1 MPLVLALVAI
11 GTLLSSPVNNGLSR
25 LIETRAD
32 VDSLQTT
39 RDPAAFIAMQRQLAL
54 HSLSDQPPAWSQF
67 WFGSHPTTLERIAI
81 AGSWRAARIGRVAAW
96 RRRAADPQAMAAGP
110 PWVRG
115 HPPS

>member
-1 MPLVLALVAI
+1 MLALVLPLVRRRPGALRDPTVVPLVVALVAI

-39 RDPAAFIAMQRQLAL
+39 RNPAAFIAMQRELAL
-54 HSLSDQPPAWSQF
+54 HALSDQPPAWSQF

-81 AGSWRAARIGRVAAW
+81 ARQLGEQ
-96 RRRAADPQAMAAGP
+96 QASS
-110 PWVRG
+110 R
-115 HPPS
+115 